1 MQFLI
6 PLVEGR
12 LLRRYS
18 RFLADVQLLD
28 DSLVTAHTANT
39 GSMLG
44 CAQPGSR
51 VWLSQASNVKRKYPF
66 TWEMVETLEGSMV
79 GINTALS
86 NRLVEEAILNGTLRE
101 LQDYDGLRREVS
113 YGLEN
118 SRIDLLLEG
127 HQHQPDCY
135 VEVKNVTALTED
147 SVAIFPDAV
156 SQRGS
161 KHLRELRIIVEQGK
175 RGVVVFCIQRADA
188 KQFQPAEKI
197 DPTYAKTLCSVVKQG
212 VELLAYQ
219 TQIDTTGIQLTHRLP
234 IIL

>member
-1 MQFLI
+1 MQFST
-6 PLVEGR
+6 PLTEGR

-18 RFLADVQLLD
+18 RFLADVRLLD
-28 DSLVTAHTANT
+28 GSLVTAHTANT

-51 VWLSQASNVKRKYPF
+51 VWLSRAGNIKRKYPF
-66 TWEMVETLEGSMV
+66 TWEIVETLEGALV

-101 LQDYDGLRREVS
+101 LQGYDRLRREVP

-127 HQHQPDCY
+127 HAHQPDCY
-135 VEVKNVTALTED
+135 VEVKNVTALVED
-147 SVAIFPDAV
+147 SVAIFPDAI

-161 KHLRELRIIVEQGK
+161 KHLRELHVMVEQGK

-188 KQFQPAEKI
+188 QQFRPAEKI
-197 DPTYAKTLCSVVKQG
+197 DPIYAKTVCLVVKQG
-212 VELLAYQ
+212 VEALAYH
-219 TQIDTTGIQLTHRLP
+219 TQIDTNGIQLIHRLP
-234 IIL
+234 VIL